1 MAAVVA
7 NRPSSKLPVSLGFC
21 LILCLASPCGAM
33 AANHEAL
40 KADADQFF
48 RDRVTPFINTY
59 CISCHQSRRPTRGGV
74 NFTPA
79 LKTPGHA
86 AFTEQWKRAD
96 ARVKVHDMPPKGAPQ
111 PDDAD
116 RRMFG
121 EWQPKLKYLSDKD
134 PGPFVIRRLT
144 KTEYGNTLRDL
155 FGVDPSIADGLPDE
169 VSGQGYLNSF
179 SSLQLEQYLTIADKV
194 LRQMAVLPAARRT
207 EIEKRLFGPS
217 AAPGKQP
224 REVTGEFGTDC

>member
-1 MAAVVA
+1 MASPHQASPQVSAHKRLPRRPNRQVVINFAWRIPSNMAAVVA
-7 NRPSSKLPVSLGFC
+7 IRHSSSMPVSLGIC
-21 LILCLASPCGAM
+21 LISCLASPCGTM

-40 KADADQFF
+40 KADADQYF

-96 ARVKVHDMPPKGAPQ
+96 ARVKVHDMPPKAAPQ
-111 PDDAD
+111 PNEAD

-121 EWQPKLKYLSDKD
+121 EWLGKLKYLSDKD

-155 FGVDPSIADGLPDE
+155 FGVDPSIADGL
-169 VSGQGYLNSF
+169 G
-179 SSLQLEQYLTIADKV
+179 EQW
-194 LRQMAVLPAARRT
+194 
-207 EIEKRLFGPS
+207 
-217 AAPGKQP
+217 
-224 REVTGEFGTDC
+224 